1 MFNRFYRV
9 FMLATVAF
17 TSLCAHA
24 VEVSNSIDIEIDR
37 TNPYTMVAAVSQKTF
52 ARFKQDKQLIADN
65 PDHLKVIVTEELM
78 PYVDYKYASYKVLGQ
93 YLRDTSKD
101 ERTRFVEAFRGY
113 LISTYAQA
121 FTEYTDQTVK
131 FSPAEDFA
139 DEKMV
144 RVNVRIIEKGR
155 PEIKL
160 QFRARRLKDN
170 TWKAFDLV
178 AEGVS
183 LLSSKQSE
191 ITNLVRQKGIEPV
204 IEMLIE
210 RTATHID
217 LNANEQANE

>member
-1 MFNRFYRV
+1 
-9 FMLATVAF
+9 
-17 TSLCAHA
+17 
-24 VEVSNSIDIEIDR
+24 
-37 TNPYTMVAAVSQKTF
+37 
-52 ARFKQDKQLIADN
+52 
-65 PDHLKVIVTEELM
+65 M

-93 YLRDTSKD
+93 YLRDTTKD

-139 DEKMV
+139 DEKMI

-160 QFRARRLKDN
+160 QFRARRLKDD

-217 LNANEQANE
+217 LNANEQAN